1 MKQYFQGSV
10 RINGVGMSFEEPL
23 EEFEENSGIE
33 IYFDENGEVDDFTM
47 SEIEDYV
54 LDRLNVDNDEDDI
67 ISFTGFK
74 VLEEGDE
81 ELMSTY
87 ME

>member
-1 MKQYFQGSV
+1 MRQYFKGTV
-10 RINGVGMSFEEPL
+10 RINGMARSLELPL
-23 EEFEENSGIE
+23 EAFEENSGID

-54 LDRLNVDNDEDDI
+54 LDQFEEELEEDDN
-67 ISFTGFK
+67 ISFEGFK
-74 VLEEGDE
+74 VLDEGDD